1 MSSNLGSKTR
11 LTNAISLVTSS
22 LVSAH
27 ASLPINAY
35 VLGIDASIRCSGIAL
50 VNAKT
55 GIPSRVAISRT
66 RVKAPPLFAGGRLAA
81 AVRAICSSRTHEP
94 VRIIETSLEE
104 IPMQFKA
111 SSSSSMTRFA
121 LARVNGVA
129 AYESWK
135 FSGGAPVQFHYP
147 NAMRSFFGIKPHTKN
162 KENSISDGT
171 TISLSTKSNENKKA
185 VLELILSLQ
194 PNLLLNIEE
203 VVEKS
208 GYIGAIEEFK
218 SPMSWLQGDSSQL
231 RMLTQKEANTTKF
244 DVADATLAALYG
256 LATHLIMNTATK
268 DNGEVFAKVAAEI
281 VSPQLQSELFQSLIK
296 HHKTVCIVAEARERL
311 QPAPEDPLT
320 IVEETSMPSTKK
332 VKKKNVT
339 FTLSERPTE
348 EVERIYKKIRAL
360 FDKACQSVLL
370 SGDLFPSWKRSIL

>member
-1 MSSNLGSKTR
+1 MSSKTR

-111 SSSSSMTRFA
+111 SSSSSLTRFA

-147 NAMRSFFGIKPHTKN
+147 NAMRSFFGIKPHTKI
-162 KENSISDGT
+162 KDNSISDGT
-171 TISLSTKSNENKKA
+171 TLSLSTKSNENKKA

-256 LATHLIMNTATK
+256 LATHLIMNTATI

-281 VSPQLQSELFQSLIK
+281 VSPQVQSELFQSLIK

-311 QPAPEDPLT
+311 QPAPEVPLT

-332 VKKKNVT
+332 AKKKNVT
-339 FTLSERPTE
+339 FSERPTE
-348 EVERIYKKIRAL
+348 EIERLYKKIRAL